1 VAANIADILALLD
14 RLRDSTDPRVR
25 EAIPTAEK
33 QIREYAQDQDIQ
45 QNNLRTSLSQS
56 LAQIDA
62 LIADQSQKQA
72 TIASQAQEI
81 ADLKAKLAQINT
93 VSTATP
99 LNLATA
105 FKTVIDTIQAQARQT
120 PGVATTIKS
129 MDIEVKG
136 LVQVKDDQTTT
147 LVLPAA
153 GAPIDPHALSTL
165 RVSFGAIPVAAPAA
179 AAPPPPHGA
188 PAPPPAQPPSK
199 KPPG

>member
-1 VAANIADILALLD
+1 MAANIADILALLD